1 MASGWQTI
9 YLRFPR
15 RDVACNVYQRM
26 PFTRPHLS
34 MSRIVFRLL
43 LGVSAALV
51 LVTVLSLLLPAATQP
66 TARLHPE
73 ATSLLQ
79 STGGLAD
86 QPETLWLGY
95 VFGLFVLGLMAVC
108 AWIGLRKKDTGTP
121 LTRWMMIGFGGYALV
136 FTGLTLTYARY
147 TGSADVPFFG
157 GFPLPTAWM
166 IYGMWFFPLI
176 LVGLYMAFFDRFVLT
191 KDDLARFQELV
202 DENRRQEGA
211 A

>member
-1 MASGWQTI
+1 
-9 YLRFPR
+9 
-15 RDVACNVYQRM
+15 
-26 PFTRPHLS
+26 

-51 LVTVLSLLLPAATQP
+51 VVMGASLLLPGAAHP

-73 ATSLLQ
+73 AASLLQ

-95 VFGLFVLGLMAVC
+95 AFGLLVLGLMAVC
-108 AWIGLRKKDTGTP
+108 VWIGLRKKETGTP

-147 TGSADVPFFG
+147 TGNAEVPFFG

-166 IYGMWFFPLI
+166 VYGIWFFPLI
-176 LVGLYMAFFDRFVLT
+176 LVGLYMAMFDRWVLT
-191 KDDLARFQELV
+191 EDDQARFQALV
-202 DENRRQEGA
+202 EENRQRGEVA
-211 A
+211 